1 MESDIASISSKYN
14 IPCDECSNW
23 VLIIYLKILKN
34 KEIALDKHE
43 VNIFTDYFLL
53 IFKLGKG
60 KVRQLNFE
68 NNQSVTG
75 YLSLERGDCYSYSL

>member
-53 IFKLGKG
+53 IFKL
-60 KVRQLNFE
+60 V
-68 NNQSVTG
+68 
-75 YLSLERGDCYSYSL
+75 